1 MIFNKNLAKKALE
14 IIHQS
19 RRLCHVL
26 NDIKNIEK
34 AIDAISD
41 TGCRLHLDINHREA
55 LMLDGQLRRKYPAIK
70 ELCGEVNTASQM
82 TVRYN
87 RSTGEYV
94 GITRL
99 KEAYYG
105 ILCDVLLKRRIINS
119 VTEFIDYGHRQFIKS
134 KLCKEYPDFKIPK
147 QTHNK

>member
-34 AIDAISD
+34 AIDALSD
-41 TGCRLHLDINHREA
+41 TGRRLHLDINHREA
-55 LMLDGQLRRKYPAIK
+55 IILDGQLRRKYPTIK
-70 ELCGEVNTASQM
+70 ELFGEVNMASQM

-87 RSTGEYV
+87 RGTGEYV

-105 ILCDVLLKRRIINS
+105 ILCDVLIKRRIIKS
-119 VTEFIDYGHRQFIKS
+119 VTEFIDYSHPQFIKS
-134 KLCKEYPDFKIPK
+134 KRCEGYPAFETPK
-147 QTHNK
+147 QTRVK